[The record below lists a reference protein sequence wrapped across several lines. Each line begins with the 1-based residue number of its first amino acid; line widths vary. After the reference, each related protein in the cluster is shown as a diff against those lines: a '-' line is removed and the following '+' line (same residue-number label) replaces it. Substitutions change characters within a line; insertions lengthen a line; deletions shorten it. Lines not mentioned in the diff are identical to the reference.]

1 MPLITTTTAVTAI
14 WAGLE
19 LMGRVISEETIKG
32 AARPITDSIGKWI
45 KKISGWEAKHREKV
59 FREAYLSAED
69 MLIKQIGITEAYRT
83 FRTINRIADE
93 GTKREFFIL
102 AILEESDISRRKILD
117 TPVPSNSFATP
128 EIRNAF
134 GIQNSKDIEN
144 FSRFAKHIRQSLST
158 TEIYKPFIEI
168 YASED
173 AKALREQTL
182 FEISKLSKTI
192 DSSLNAIR
200 VKIIESADFQKERQV
215 YLKQLEAYLEEQEF
229 IGFPDLREQ
238 KTPLLLNSIYIP
250 LRLQYERGGEKI
262 EEEISKLITSIHGE
276 NQDDIS

>member
-19 LMGRVISEETIKG
+19 LMGRVISEETVKG
-32 AARPITDSIGKWI
+32 ATLPITDSIGKWI
-45 KKISGWEAKHREKV
+45 KKISGWEDKYREKV
-59 FREAYLSAED
+59 FRDAYLVAEE
-69 MLIKQIGITEAYRT
+69 MLINQTGIVDAYRI

-117 TPVPSNSFATP
+117 TPVISNSFATP
-128 EIRNAF
+128 QIKNAL

-144 FSRFAKHIRQSLST
+144 FSRFAKYLRLSLFT

-173 AKALREQTL
+173 AKVVREQTL
-182 FEISKLSKTI
+182 FEIRKLSKTI
-192 DSSLNAIR
+192 DSDLNAIR
-200 VKIIESADFQKERQV
+200 VKIIESADFQKERQI

-250 LRLQYERGGEKI
+250 LWLQYERGGEKI
-262 EEEISKLITSIHGE
+262 EDEIGKLITAVHGE
-276 NQDDIS
+276 SQDDIN